1 MPLFDVVLQTALG
14 VLTGRAVNKLIDSA
28 ATAAEKPT
36 KQQGEIGM
44 SYDLIGLDDFDDDD
58 DDDVG
63 AIGLDML
70 VGEDDDI
77 LDALVSGD
85 GSSEIIGAAKRGK
98 SAKKRAVLKMLAR
111 RKAGAV
117 VKRELDKRR
126 RYPLG
131 FAVTSIGG
139 GAAAIVPAN
148 PQNLFR
154 AERLIIPSDIAFDLG
169 VRDIKVGVQSQFAQN
184 QEVPAAMFS
193 EVAIDTGMGFDTA
206 EIGNQVSIDVRNKTA
221 VAVDFT
227 AALLGTVAK

>member
-1 MPLFDVVLQTALG
+1 MPLLDAVLHTALG
-14 VLTGRAVNKLIDSA
+14 VITGRAVNKLIDSA
-28 ATAAEKPT
+28 VTTAEKPT

-70 VGEDDDI
+70 VGEDDDV

-131 FAVTSIGG
+131 FAVTTIGG

>member
-58 DDDVG
+58 DDVG

-70 VGEDDDI
+70 VGEDDDV

-98 SAKKRAVLKMLAR
+98 TAKKRAVLNMLAR

-131 FAVTSIGG
+131 FAVTNIGG

>member
-1 MPLFDVVLQTALG
+1 MG
-14 VLTGRAVNKLIDSA
+14 
-28 ATAAEKPT
+28 
-36 KQQGEIGM
+36 
-44 SYDLIGLDDFDDDD
+44 YDLIGLDDFDDDD

-70 VGEDDDI
+70 VGEDDDV

-85 GSSEIIGAAKRGK
+85 GSSEIIGAVKRSK
-98 SAKKRAVLKMLAR
+98 VAKKRAILKQLAR

-131 FAVTSIGG
+131 FAVTNIVG

-221 VAVDFT
+221 AAVDFT

>member
-1 MPLFDVVLQTALG
+1 MPLLDAVLHTALG
-14 VLTGRAVNKLIDSA
+14 VITGRAVNKLIDSA
-28 ATAAEKPT
+28 ATAVEKPT
-36 KQQGEIGM
+36 KQQGETIMG
-44 SYDLIGLDDFDDDD
+44 YDLIGIDDFDDDD

-70 VGEDDDI
+70 VGEDDDV

-85 GSSEIIGAAKRGK
+85 GSSEIIGAVKRGK
-98 SAKKRAVLKMLAR
+98 AAKKRAVLKRLAQ

-131 FAVTSIGG
+131 FAVTTIAG

-221 VAVDFT
+221 NPVDFT